1 MNGFYQKLFPTTFVM
16 TVCALVFTASCTKS
30 VDPFLGDLKPNS
42 HKVNK
47 KNFDEFTGALL
58 KGCYVQWNWYEK
70 TDGNRWI
77 FRDWA
82 VDPIGGNAGQYF
94 LMTDSE
100 TLLQYT
106 INISLCPALEEFT
119 KYTVA
124 YDAETGTISMTEI
137 LPDGTNGKTYSS
149 TLLSGAPRPVIEG
162 PFGGMFYIRIA
173 DDDSL
178 INLDIRWCFKECDDR
193 AEILEKYEKW
203 LSEQEK

>member
-1 MNGFYQKLFPTTFVM
+1 MKKYCFWAVM
-16 TVCALVFTASCTKS
+16 AIAMLAVSCNDS
-30 VDPFLGDLKPNS
+30 DPFLGDIKP
-42 HKVNK
+42 KDYKTNK
-47 KNFDEFTGALL
+47 KNFDEFTDALL
-58 KGCYVQWNWYEK
+58 TGCYMQWSLYEK

-77 FRDWA
+77 FCDWDI
-82 VDPIGGNAGQYF
+82 DPVAGNAGQHF

-106 INISLCPALEEFT
+106 ISSSLCPALEEFT

-124 YDAETGTISMTEI
+124 YDAETGTISTTEI

-162 PFGGMFYIRIA
+162 PFGGMSYIRIA